1 MVGQTKIT
9 LHKSG
14 VVTHQGWQV
23 SHANS

>member
-1 MVGQTKIT
+1 MQTKIT